1 MLSNAPW
8 QLALKQG
15 PHEQKGSLA
24 AFAVGLDA
32 GNVIGA
38 YSTGDKSSTSVCI
51 VIPDILGWRS
61 PQNLRLCDELADAT
75 GWLVVCPD
83 LHRGNV
89 VDKWVADQVSVLSI
103 HTVNECAQRMPWA
116 VMLDTVWVH
125 PVDLWSQQRHF
136 SFQVEEKLHP
146 VSLHAG
152 TSRYRSLAA

>member
-89 VDKWVADQVSVLSI
+89 VDKWVADQVSVPSI
-103 HTVNECAQRMPWA
+103 HNMNERN
-116 VMLDTVWVH
+116 VWGCH
-125 PVDLWSQQRHF
+125 ARHCGF
-136 SFQVEEKLHP
+136 IMWIRR
-146 VSLHAG
+146 VSGG
-152 TSRYRSLAA
+152 TSAFK